1 MCPELLWHMCTW
13 GCVGTGARVLQ
24 VIQAL
29 NTLVGEDK
37 SNASAKEIV
46 TLMYDTAMLTSGFDV
61 DSPKDYANKVYDM
74 MGMALAG
81 EADAP
86 AAAPSTPPASGM
98 RLLHFYPV
106 MLRSCLS
113 GTRGPCLHGYSTCHP
128 KATFRDAGV
137 CGAWYRS

>member
-1 MCPELLWHMCTW
+1 M
-13 GCVGTGARVLQ
+13 LQ

-29 NTLVGEDK
+29 NTLVQEDK

-81 EADAP
+81 ESDAP
-86 AAAPSTPPASGM
+86 PAAPSPPPASGA
-98 RLLHFYPV
+98 P
-106 MLRSCLS
+106 S
-113 GTRGPCLHGYSTCHP
+113 
-128 KATFRDAGV
+128 DA
-137 CGAWYRS
+137 CMSR

>member
-1 MCPELLWHMCTW
+1 MPNKS
-13 GCVGTGARVLQ
+13 RIVLSNAAAVQ

-81 EADAP
+81 ESENPTPP
-86 AAAPSTPPASGM
+86 AAASPPPPSTPPSSG
-98 RLLHFYPV
+98 
-106 MLRSCLS
+106 
-113 GTRGPCLHGYSTCHP
+113 
-128 KATFRDAGV
+128 A
-137 CGAWYRS
+137 YRFNSSYT

>member
-1 MCPELLWHMCTW
+1 M
-13 GCVGTGARVLQ
+13 LQ

-29 NTLVGEDK
+29 NTLVQEDK

-81 EADAP
+81 ESDAP
-86 AAAPSTPPASGM
+86 PAAPSPP
-98 RLLHFYPV
+98 PV
-106 MLRSCLS
+106 
-113 GTRGPCLHGYSTCHP
+113 
-128 KATFRDAGV
+128 AGAPSNA
-137 CGAWYRS
+137 CMSR